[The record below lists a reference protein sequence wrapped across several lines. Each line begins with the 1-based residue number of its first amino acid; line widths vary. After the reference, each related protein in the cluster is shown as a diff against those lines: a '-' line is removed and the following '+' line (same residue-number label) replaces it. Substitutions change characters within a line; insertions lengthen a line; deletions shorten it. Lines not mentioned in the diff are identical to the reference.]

1 MVTLSLMIQD
11 VWLFLDL
18 SCPIKF
24 VSCSLSWVKSI
35 HGLLKSVI
43 ILPWICFS
51 FPFSYW
57 DFQLKE
63 VSKFRGHYILNDSPM
78 LLCTDFSS
86 FFLQSNLVCG
96 SVLRA
101 LVERLAFISKQIKP
115 IPGFDF
121 SSKANVEGEVQLVE
135 EGVSSEVKR
144 RGAERSYVL
153 FRANW
158 QGSG

>member
-1 MVTLSLMIQD
+1 
-11 VWLFLDL
+11 
-18 SCPIKF
+18 
-24 VSCSLSWVKSI
+24 
-35 HGLLKSVI
+35 
-43 ILPWICFS
+43 
-51 FPFSYW
+51 
-57 DFQLKE
+57 
-63 VSKFRGHYILNDSPM
+63 M